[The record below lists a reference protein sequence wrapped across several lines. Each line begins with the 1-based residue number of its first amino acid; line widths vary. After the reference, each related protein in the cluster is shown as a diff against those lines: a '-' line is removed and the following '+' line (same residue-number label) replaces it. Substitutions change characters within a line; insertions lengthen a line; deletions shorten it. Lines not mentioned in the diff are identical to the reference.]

1 MAVRVALVEDMLHV
15 QGVLTDLL
23 STLGDF
29 EVVAAL
35 ASEAEAR
42 YWLAEH
48 AGDWDLA
55 VVDLVLD
62 SGSGM
67 GVIPVARRLA
77 DQHGGQIVVFSD
89 YASAGIQRHCRKL
102 GADAVFSK
110 TGEMR
115 GFMEWC
121 AERGGAALA

>member
-23 STLGDF
+23 ATLGDF

-42 YWLAEH
+42 LWLAEH
-48 AGDWDLA
+48 AGSWDLA

-110 TGEMR
+110 TGEMQ

-121 AERGGAALA
+121 AELGGAAVA